1 MKRLNKTMLLAN
13 IVSSIKTKSP
23 LAMHKNVIN
32 LNIRKYYNCFRIY
45 NSMEI
50 HILVTVFDT

>member
-1 MKRLNKTMLLAN
+1 
-13 IVSSIKTKSP
+13 
-23 LAMHKNVIN
+23 MHRSTIN
-32 LNIRKYYNCFRIY
+32 LNITKYYNYFGIF